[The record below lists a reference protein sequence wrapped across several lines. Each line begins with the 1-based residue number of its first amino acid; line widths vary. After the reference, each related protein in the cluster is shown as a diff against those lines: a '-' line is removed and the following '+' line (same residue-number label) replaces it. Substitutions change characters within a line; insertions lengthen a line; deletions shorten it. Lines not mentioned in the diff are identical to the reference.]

1 MGTLLHLKKPFFCL
15 IIAIS
20 FALNVSAQSPFIN
33 HSYPKV
39 HNPDIGELI
48 EFIDMDND
56 GDLDFLNRSHYGTG
70 VLRVFRSNGLFIDS
84 LDYISLSLPLGFSY
98 ENPIITDW
106 NNDSLPDIISCNNNF
121 TSLKL
126 TENIGDFNFN
136 PTLEMA
142 TPIVQGNVG
151 VADINNDGFIDVF
164 EKNNLNGINLY
175 INESGSLNPTIYNI
189 PTDHENQEI
198 LFIDIENDGLNEMFV
213 KDNGTIYIYTQTGS
227 LDYVL
232 EETLINSFGS
242 ESSESMYA
250 RDLNNDGNKELIIRD
265 GWFIRVYK
273 WTSQYNYSLVYL
285 GNAEYS
291 VNTGFGDA
299 SLDRI
304 SDFYDVDQNGYLD
317 IVAGNSVFFN
327 NSSIMNTSFNEVE
340 INYSPQ
346 LYETN
351 YKCID
356 WDNNGKTD
364 ILYTYT
370 NQNSY
375 VTETLYRS
383 EYSSSQSLGLKKRTW
398 ESWGSGWGG
407 HAIDHDN
414 DGDIDLISASLGKA
428 VIWDNINDTL
438 IPRVGGF
445 GYSYFGVGI
454 PEIIDLNQDG
464 LLDAITTATST
475 SARCII
481 NDGIN
486 FSGAQMIFPT
496 SGGSISLIEDI
507 DNDGIAELF
516 FVKQGGS
523 VPPAIHMYRLE
534 PGSPIPVLAAVKQF
548 SCYCDGLTLRLGD
561 YNLDGLKDI
570 IGLTYGSPGYD
581 KEFIFRNNGDDS
593 FSLVQETNFENK
605 LLIGVFDGNGDGY
618 PEIFYHDGNKKL
630 YRRINNNGTYGLVE
644 LIYTGQEGDFYEESW
659 PTTRA
664 YSYDFNNDF
673 LDDLII
679 QNNTNQFVFKNEVN
693 NLSLIH
699 SGPSAGSSFMRILD
713 LDNDGDKDIASLGS
727 WYENTDIGSY
737 EISGT
742 VFFDSDSNGLYN
754 PIIDHMFPSF
764 PIELNNASY
773 TSYTDAN
780 GYFSMPLGSQS
791 GSFNFAIAD
800 AFNET
805 FIPTSAPYPSV
816 VNVSE
821 GSPTDS
827 ISIGVKNVNSVIDG
841 TIDATLLG
849 SRCNEPGI
857 LYLQTQ
863 NLSPVNSDVQ
873 VQLKIAENVTV
884 IESNVPY
891 VQNNDTLTWY
901 FEDMTPFYLQQ
912 FYVTLMNP
920 GTNFIGDTMRY
931 YSKATFSSLLGNS
944 ITVDTLNQI
953 LTCAYDPN
961 DKNITLT
968 EHIYIGDSIYSFKD
982 EIEYVI
988 RFQNTGN
995 DFAEKVVIRDALSNL
1010 FDWSTIKP
1018 ISASHPHSF
1027 SIDSNGLIEVTFDN
1041 ISLPDSSSDY
1051 LGSMG
1056 FVKFKIDYDANAP
1069 TFEPVMNTGMIY
1081 FDLNPPIYTN
1091 VHKFF
1096 RVNCS
1101 DFININNEDLIAC
1114 FNDSLEIYNNDF
1126 GLPFVYLWSTD
1137 NYSDTTSDEVLLPFS
1152 ISGINNFS
1160 VEISNTSCTADSTLE
1175 IELLDLPEIIV
1186 NATDTVLCES
1196 DWYIINIEHPISS
1209 WLTPDPVD
1217 WYFDGE
1223 FEFNGTNYSSYW
1235 NESQNIHL
1243 VKEDTNGCESS
1254 ISFEVTVENAVY
1266 DDQDIFICQ
1275 GEDYVSPDGSTFYSV
1290 QNNFWHTNSFVSSL
1304 GCDSIFT
1311 TNIYVNP
1318 SYNSGEGIYICEGEN
1333 YTFPDGT
1340 TINNIQSN
1348 TSYESSFSSI
1358 NGCDSLINTNLIVQ
1372 SANPVEI
1379 ILACDSFTWIDG
1391 VTYTSSTTEPI
1402 HEITTAFGCNQLISL
1417 HLNIIQTP
1425 DLNVAQSGNVLTVA
1439 ANDYSYQWLDCNNNY
1454 NPISNEINQ
1463 QYETSENGSYAVLVY
1478 NPYCSDTSAC
1488 IEVGSLGVHTELF
1501 TEPHVYPNPSSDG
1514 SFFITYEGLIL
1525 DVKLF
1530 DLIGREIEILYDE
1543 SFKKIIT
1550 KNISPGN
1557 YTIQL
1562 KTSGGTFIEEVIIS
1576 N

>member
-1 MGTLLHLKKPFFCL
+1 MVTLVRLQKLFYCL
-15 IIAIS
+15 IIATN
-20 FALNVSAQSPFIN
+20 FAFNVSAQSPFIN

-56 GDLDFLNRSHYGTG
+56 GDLDFLNRSHYGGSG
-70 VLRVFRSNGLFIDS
+70 VLRVFRSNSLFIDS
-84 LDYISLSLPLGFSY
+84 LDYISLTLPYGK
-98 ENPIITDW
+98 PIIADW
-106 NNDSLPDIISCNNNF
+106 NNDSLPDIISCNN

-126 TENIGDFNFN
+126 TENLGDFNFN

-142 TPIVQGNVG
+142 TPILQGNIG

-189 PTDHENQEI
+189 PTNHGNQEI

-250 RDLNNDGNKELIIRD
+250 RDLNNDGDKELIIRD

-273 WTSQYNYSLVYL
+273 WTSQYNYSLVYV
-285 GNAEYS
+285 GNTEYS
-291 VNTGFGDA
+291 VNTGFGVA

-340 INYSPQ
+340 INYTPQ

-370 NQNSY
+370 NQNSF

-383 EYSSSQSLGLKKRTW
+383 EYTTSQSLGPKKRTW
-398 ESWGSGWGG
+398 ESWGSGWDG

-414 DGDIDLISASLGKA
+414 DGDIDLISPALGKSI
-428 VIWDNINDTL
+428 IWDNINDTL

-445 GYSYFGVGI
+445 GYSYYGVGI

-464 LLDAITTATST
+464 LLDAISSTST
-475 SARCII
+475 SAIYDFRCII

-486 FSGAQMIFPT
+486 FSGGQIYFST
-496 SGGSISLIEDI
+496 SGAGIATIQDI
-507 DNDGIAELF
+507 DNDGIEELF

-523 VPPAIHMYRLE
+523 VAPAIHMYRLQ
-534 PGSPIPVLAAVKQF
+534 PGNPVPVLVAVKEF
-548 SCYCDGLTLRLGD
+548 SCYSCDGLTIRLGD

-570 IGLTYGSPGYD
+570 IGLTYGNLGYD

-593 FSLVQETNFENK
+593 FSLMQQTNFVNK
-605 LLIGVFDGNGDGY
+605 FLIGVFDGNGDGY
-618 PEIFYHDGNKKL
+618 PEIFYHDGNNKI

-644 LIYTGQEGDFYEESW
+644 LVHTGQVGDFYGANALSF
-659 PTTRA
+659 
-664 YSYDFNNDF
+664 DFNNDF
-673 LDDLII
+673 LDEIVI
-679 QNNTNQFVFKNEVN
+679 QNNTNQFVFKNEVS
-693 NLSLIH
+693 NLSLIY

-713 LDNDGDKDIASLGS
+713 LDNDGDKDIASLSS
-727 WYENTDIGSY
+727 WYENKGDDGY

-754 PIIDHMFPSF
+754 PTTDHMFPLF

-791 GSFNFAIAD
+791 GNFNFSIAD

-821 GSPTDS
+821 ESPTDS
-827 ISIGVKNVNSVIDG
+827 ISIGVKNVSSIIDG

-857 LYLQTQ
+857 LFLQTQ

-873 VQLKIAENVTV
+873 VQLKLAENVTV

-901 FEDMTPFYLQQ
+901 FEDMSPFYLQQ
-912 FYVTLMNP
+912 FSVTLMNP

-944 ITVDTLNQI
+944 IRVDTLNQI

-995 DFAEKVVIRDALSNL
+995 DFAEKVVIQDVLSNL

-1027 SIDSNGLIEVTFDN
+1027 SIDSNGLIKVTFDN
-1041 ISLPDSSSDY
+1041 INLPDSSSDY

-1056 FVKFKIDYDANAP
+1056 FVKFKIDYNSNAP

-1091 VHKFF
+1091 EHKFF

-1114 FNDSLEIYNNDF
+1114 VNDSLQIYNNDY
-1126 GLPFVYLWSTD
+1126 GLPFEYLWSTD
-1137 NYSDTTSDEVLLPFS
+1137 NYSDTTSDKVLFPPSTFHYFS
-1152 ISGINNFS
+1152 I
-1160 VEISNTSCTADSTLE
+1160 EISNMSCTADSTFELE
-1175 IELLDLPEIIV
+1175 YNDLPEIIIS
-1186 NATDTVLCES
+1186 ATDTILCEG
-1196 DWYIINIEHPISS
+1196 DWYTINIEHP
-1209 WLTPDPVD
+1209 WLPVQYSEPVD
-1217 WYFDGE
+1217 WYFNGE
-1223 FEFNGTNYSSYW
+1223 FEFNGTSYSSLW

-1243 VKEDTNGCESS
+1243 VKEDTNGCETS
-1254 ISFEVTVENAVY
+1254 ISFEVTVENAIY
-1266 DDQDIFICQ
+1266 EDRDIFICQ
-1275 GEDYVSPDGSTFYSV
+1275 GEDYVAPDGSTFYNV
-1290 QNNFWHTNSFVSSL
+1290 QNNFWHTSSFVSSL

-1311 TNIYVNP
+1311 TNIHVNP
-1318 SYNSGEGIYICEGEN
+1318 IYNSGEGLYVCEGEN

-1348 TSYESSFSSI
+1348 TSYVSSFSSI

-1372 SANPVEI
+1372 PANSIEAV
-1379 ILACDSFTWIDG
+1379 LACDSFTWIDG

-1402 HEITTAFGCNQLISL
+1402 HEITTAFGCSQLISL

-1439 ANDYSYQWLDCNNNY
+1439 ANNYSYQWLDCNNNY
-1454 NPISNEINQ
+1454 NPILNEINQ

-1488 IEVGSLGVHTELF
+1488 IEVGSLGMHTELI

-1514 SFFITYEGLIL
+1514 SFFITYEGLIF

-1543 SFKKIIT
+1543 SSKKIIT

-1562 KTSGGTFIEEVIIS
+1562 KTSEGTFIEEVIIS